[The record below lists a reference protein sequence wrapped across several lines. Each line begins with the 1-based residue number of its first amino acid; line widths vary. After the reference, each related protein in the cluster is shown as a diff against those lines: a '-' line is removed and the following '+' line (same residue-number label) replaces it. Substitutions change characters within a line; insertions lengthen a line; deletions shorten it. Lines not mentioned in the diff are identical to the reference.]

1 MMNSMEA
8 QVYIEQII
16 RIVKDCEEVQQEEY
30 VSAFHKEIEKK
41 KAYDLIVAILRSQL

>member
-1 MMNSMEA
+1 MNSMEA

-16 RIVKDCEEVQQEEY
+16 RIVRDCEEVQQEEY

-41 KAYDLIVAILRSQL
+41 KAYDHIVAILRSQL

>member
-1 MMNSMEA
+1 MSNIEA
-8 QVYIEQII
+8 QMYIEQII

-41 KAYDLIVAILRSQL
+41 KAYDHIVAILRSQL

>member
-1 MMNSMEA
+1 MNSMEA